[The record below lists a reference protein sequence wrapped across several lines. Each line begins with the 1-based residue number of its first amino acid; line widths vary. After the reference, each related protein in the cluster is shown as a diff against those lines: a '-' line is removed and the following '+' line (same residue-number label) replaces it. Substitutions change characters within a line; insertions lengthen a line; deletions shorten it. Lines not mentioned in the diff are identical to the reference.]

1 MKVIIDSNV
10 LVAIIGKKSIL
21 RPIWDAFINGRYSI
35 AVSED
40 ILKEYEEI
48 LQRHAAKGA
57 DKLIMEIFIESPDIY
72 VQTVYYKWNALDNDP
87 EDNKFFDIAV
97 AANADYLITD
107 DVHFN
112 KVSKLKFPKI
122 NVLSSKEFLKI
133 IKDNNKTRISRSV

>member
-21 RPIWDAFINGRYSI
+21 RPIWDAFIDSKYSI

-57 DKLIMEIFIESPDIY
+57 DKLIMEIFIESPDVY

-112 KVSKLKFPKI
+112 KVSKLKFPQI
-122 NVLSSKEFLKI
+122 NVVSSKEFLRI
-133 IKDNNKTRISRSV
+133 ITAMQ